1 MFFFL
6 SHLSDPVDKID
17 RIDKIIEFESALD
30 LVFLQFPFRDLFHSV
45 LELALFDQV
54 SHTGT
59 TSITRKSFC
68 NAKSSA

>member
-30 LVFLQFPFRDLFHSV
+30 LPLQNDFRVILV
-45 LELALFDQV
+45 VPLWL
-54 SHTGT
+54 T
-59 TSITRKSFC
+59 
-68 NAKSSA
+68 